1 MHENIGSKA
10 AIGSIENIPALS
22 NTAICI
28 VDMLIMQIN
37 KNERKKKKDGLVKKG
52 HIFLSGHGCL
62 KLWKF

>member
-37 KNERKKKKDGLVKKG
+37 KNERKKKRWFG
-52 HIFLSGHGCL
+52 
-62 KLWKF
+62 